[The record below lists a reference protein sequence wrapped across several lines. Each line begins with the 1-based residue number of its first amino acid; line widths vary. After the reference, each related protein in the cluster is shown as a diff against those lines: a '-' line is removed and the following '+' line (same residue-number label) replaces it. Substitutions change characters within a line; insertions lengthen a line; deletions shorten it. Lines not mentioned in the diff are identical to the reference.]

1 MRSNKIQPKE
11 NIQVKNKIEHDRN
24 IKAAPF
30 KTDIRKTTPH
40 KHDNYF
46 EILYLSKGSGFHF
59 IDNFPHKVDPPVL
72 FFVRKEQ
79 VHHWELTTKPKG
91 YVVIIKKSFI
101 EKTLDSELKSLFSKV
116 SKQSSISVKDNGT
129 IEKLFELLTEENKIT
144 SEHTITITEG
154 LLKALL
160 SKMLEIALPTS
171 KSPLTKSD
179 LYNSFIEMLGSGEA
193 LKNKVAH
200 YAEILNTSP
209 QNLNAVC
216 RKAAN
221 QSATEVLGEFI
232 LSEAKRMLIY
242 NTKTIS
248 EISYELDFSDASHF
262 VKYFK
267 KATGQTPQQFR
278 INSRYHTNFKYTT
291 F

>member
-1 MRSNKIQPKE
+1 MKKKEIQLKE
-11 NIQVKNKIEHDRN
+11 NVQVKNKIEQDRN

-30 KTDIRKTTPH
+30 KKDIRKTTPH

-59 IDNFPHKVDPPVL
+59 IDNFQHKVNPPVL

-79 VHHWELTTKPKG
+79 VHHWELTKEPNG

-116 SKQSSISVKDNGT
+116 SKLSSISVKDNET
-129 IEKLFELLTEENKIT
+129 IERLFELLTEENKIVA
-144 SEHTITITEG
+144 EHTFTITEG

-160 SKMLEIALPTS
+160 SKILEIARPTLKTPS
-171 KSPLTKSD
+171 TKSD
-179 LYNSFIEMLGSGEA
+179 LYNSFTEMLSSGET

-209 QNLNAVC
+209 QNLNAIC
-216 RKAAN
+216 RKVAN
-221 QSATEVLGEFI
+221 QSAAEVLGEFI
-232 LSEAKRMLIY
+232 LSEAKRLLIY
-242 NTKTIS
+242 TTKTIS

-278 INSRYHTNFKYTT
+278 VNS
-291 F
+291 

>member
-1 MRSNKIQPKE
+1 MKKE
-11 NIQVKNKIEHDRN
+11 TQLKDTVQVKNKIELDRN

-30 KTDIRKTTPH
+30 KKDIRKTTPH

-59 IDNFPHKVDPPVL
+59 IDNFQHKVNPPVL

-79 VHHWELTTKPKG
+79 VHHWELTKEPNG

-101 EKTLDSELKSLFSKV
+101 EKTLDNELKLLFSKV
-116 SKQSSISVKDNGT
+116 SKLSCINVKDNET
-129 IEKLFELLTEENKIT
+129 IERLFELLAEENKILT
-144 SEHTITITEG
+144 ESTFTITEG

-160 SKMLEIALPTS
+160 SKILEIARPILKTPS
-171 KSPLTKSD
+171 TKSD
-179 LYNSFIEMLGSGEA
+179 LYNSFIEILSSGET

-200 YAEILNTSP
+200 YAEMLNTSP
-209 QNLNAVC
+209 QNLNAIC
-216 RKAAN
+216 RKVVN
-221 QSATEVLGEFI
+221 QSAAEVLGEFI
-232 LSEAKRMLIY
+232 LSEAKRLLIY
-242 NTKTIS
+242 TTKTIS

-267 KATGQTPQQFR
+267 KATRQTPQQFR
-278 INSRYHTNFKYTT
+278 VNS
-291 F
+291 

>member
-1 MRSNKIQPKE
+1 MKKKETQLKE
-11 NIQVKNKIEHDRN
+11 NVQIKNKIEQDRN

-30 KTDIRKTTPH
+30 KKDIRKTTPH

-46 EILYLSKGSGFHF
+46 EIIYLSKGSGFHF
-59 IDNFPHKVDPPVL
+59 IDNFQHKVNPPVL

-79 VHHWELTTKPKG
+79 VHHWELTNEPKG

-116 SKQSSISVKDNGT
+116 SKLSCISVKNNET
-129 IEKLFELLTEENKIT
+129 IEKLLELLTEENKIVA
-144 SEHTITITEG
+144 EHTFTITEG

-160 SKMLEIALPTS
+160 SKILEIARPTLKTPS
-171 KSPLTKSD
+171 TKLD
-179 LYNSFIEMLGSGEA
+179 LYNSFSEMLSSGET
-193 LKNKVAH
+193 LKNKVAY
-200 YAEILNTSP
+200 YAGMLNTSS
-209 QNLNAVC
+209 QNLNAIC
-216 RKAAN
+216 RKVSN
-221 QSATEVLGEFI
+221 QSAAEVLGEFI
-232 LSEAKRMLIY
+232 LSEAKRLLIY
-242 NTKTIS
+242 TTKTIS

-278 INSRYHTNFKYTT
+278 VNS
-291 F
+291 

>member
-1 MRSNKIQPKE
+1 MKKE
-11 NIQVKNKIEHDRN
+11 TQLKDTVQVKNKIELDRN

-30 KTDIRKTTPH
+30 KKDIRKTTPH

-59 IDNFPHKVDPPVL
+59 IDNFQHKVNPPVL

-79 VHHWELTTKPKG
+79 VHHWELTKEPNG

-101 EKTLDSELKSLFSKV
+101 EKTLDNELKLLFSKV
-116 SKQSSISVKDNGT
+116 SKLSCINVKDNET
-129 IEKLFELLTEENKIT
+129 IERLFELLAEENKILT
-144 SEHTITITEG
+144 ESTFTITEG

-160 SKMLEIALPTS
+160 SKILEIARPTLKTPS
-171 KSPLTKSD
+171 TKSD
-179 LYNSFIEMLGSGEA
+179 LYNSFIEILSSGET

-200 YAEILNTSP
+200 YAEKLNTSP
-209 QNLNAVC
+209 QNLNAIC
-216 RKAAN
+216 RKVAN

-232 LSEAKRMLIY
+232 LSEAKRLLIY
-242 NTKTIS
+242 TTKTIS

-278 INSRYHTNFKYTT
+278 VNS
-291 F
+291 

>member
-1 MRSNKIQPKE
+1 MKKE
-11 NIQVKNKIEHDRN
+11 TQLKDTVQVKNKIEQDRN

-30 KTDIRKTTPH
+30 KKDIRKTTPH

-59 IDNFPHKVDPPVL
+59 IDNFQHKVNPPVL

-79 VHHWELTTKPKG
+79 VHHWELTKEPNG

-101 EKTLDSELKSLFSKV
+101 EKTLDNELKLLFSKV
-116 SKQSSISVKDNGT
+116 SKLSCINVKDNET
-129 IEKLFELLTEENKIT
+129 IERLFELLAEENKILT
-144 SEHTITITEG
+144 ESTFTITEG

-160 SKMLEIALPTS
+160 SKILEIARPTLKTPS
-171 KSPLTKSD
+171 TKSD
-179 LYNSFIEMLGSGEA
+179 LYNLFIEILSSGET

-200 YAEILNTSP
+200 YAEKLNTSP
-209 QNLNAVC
+209 QNLNAIC
-216 RKAAN
+216 RKVAN

-232 LSEAKRMLIY
+232 ISEAKRLLIY
-242 NTKTIS
+242 TTKTIS

-262 VKYFK
+262 IKYFK

-278 INSRYHTNFKYTT
+278 ANS
-291 F
+291 

>member
-1 MRSNKIQPKE
+1 MKKE
-11 NIQVKNKIEHDRN
+11 TQLKDTVQVKNKIELDRN

-30 KTDIRKTTPH
+30 KKDIRKTTPH

-59 IDNFPHKVDPPVL
+59 IDNFQHKVNPPVL

-79 VHHWELTTKPKG
+79 VHHWELTKEPNG

-101 EKTLDSELKSLFSKV
+101 EKTLDNELKLLFSKV
-116 SKQSSISVKDNGT
+116 SKLSCINVKDNET
-129 IEKLFELLTEENKIT
+129 IERLFELLAEENKILT
-144 SEHTITITEG
+144 ESTFTITEG

-160 SKMLEIALPTS
+160 SKILEIARPTLKTPS
-171 KSPLTKSD
+171 TKSD
-179 LYNSFIEMLGSGEA
+179 LYNSFIEILSSGET

-200 YAEILNTSP
+200 YAEMLNTSP
-209 QNLNAVC
+209 QNLNAIC
-216 RKAAN
+216 RKVVN
-221 QSATEVLGEFI
+221 QSAAEVLGEFI
-232 LSEAKRMLIY
+232 LSEAKRLLIY
-242 NTKTIS
+242 TTKTIS

-267 KATGQTPQQFR
+267 KATRQTPQQFR
-278 INSRYHTNFKYTT
+278 VNS
-291 F
+291 

>member
-1 MRSNKIQPKE
+1 MKKKDTPLKE
-11 NIQVKNKIEHDRN
+11 NIQVKNKIEKDRN

-30 KTDIRKTTPH
+30 KKDIRKTTPH

-59 IDNFPHKVDPPVL
+59 IDNFQHKVNPPVL

-79 VHHWELTTKPKG
+79 VHHWELTKEPSG
-91 YVVIIKKSFI
+91 YVVIVKKSFI
-101 EKTLDSELKSLFSKV
+101 EKTLDDELKSLFSKV
-116 SKQSSISVKDNGT
+116 SKLSSIGVKDNET
-129 IEKLFELLTEENKIT
+129 IERLFELLTEENKILT
-144 SEHTITITEG
+144 ESTFTITEG

-160 SKMLEIALPTS
+160 SKILEIARPTLKTPS
-171 KSPLTKSD
+171 TKSD
-179 LYNSFIEMLGSGEA
+179 LYHSFIEILSSGET

-200 YAEILNTSP
+200 YAEMLNTSP
-209 QNLNAVC
+209 QNLNAIC
-216 RKAAN
+216 RKVAN
-221 QSATEVLGEFI
+221 QSAAEVLGEFI
-232 LSEAKRMLIY
+232 LSEAKRLLIY
-242 NTKTIS
+242 TTKTIS

-278 INSRYHTNFKYTT
+278 VNS
-291 F
+291 

>member
-1 MRSNKIQPKE
+1 MKKE
-11 NIQVKNKIEHDRN
+11 TQLKDTVQVKNKIELDRN

-30 KTDIRKTTPH
+30 KKDIRKTTPH

-59 IDNFPHKVDPPVL
+59 IDNFQHKVNPPVL

-79 VHHWELTTKPKG
+79 VHHWELTKEPNG

-101 EKTLDSELKSLFSKV
+101 EKTLDNELKLLFSKV
-116 SKQSSISVKDNGT
+116 SKLSCINVKDNET
-129 IEKLFELLTEENKIT
+129 IERLFELLAEENKILT
-144 SEHTITITEG
+144 ESTFTITEG

-160 SKMLEIALPTS
+160 SKILEIARPTLKTPS
-171 KSPLTKSD
+171 TKSD
-179 LYNSFIEMLGSGEA
+179 LYNSFIEILSSGET

-200 YAEILNTSP
+200 YAEKLNTSP
-209 QNLNAVC
+209 QNLNAIC
-216 RKAAN
+216 RKVAN

-232 LSEAKRMLIY
+232 LSEAKRLLIY
-242 NTKTIS
+242 TTKTIS

-267 KATGQTPQQFR
+267 KATRQTPQQFR
-278 INSRYHTNFKYTT
+278 VNS
-291 F
+291 

>member
-1 MRSNKIQPKE
+1 MKKE
-11 NIQVKNKIEHDRN
+11 TQLKDTVQVKNKIEQDRN

-30 KTDIRKTTPH
+30 KKDIRKTTPH

-59 IDNFPHKVDPPVL
+59 IDNFQHKVNPPVL

-79 VHHWELTTKPKG
+79 VHHWELTKEPNG

-101 EKTLDSELKSLFSKV
+101 EKTLDSELKLLFSKV
-116 SKQSSISVKDNGT
+116 SKLSCISVKDNKT
-129 IEKLFELLTEENKIT
+129 IERLFELLAEENIILT
-144 SEHTITITEG
+144 ESTFTITEG

-160 SKMLEIALPTS
+160 SKILEIARPILKTPS
-171 KSPLTKSD
+171 TKSD
-179 LYNSFIEMLGSGEA
+179 LYNSFIEILSSGET

-209 QNLNAVC
+209 QNLNAIC
-216 RKAAN
+216 RKVAN
-221 QSATEVLGEFI
+221 QSAAEVLGEFI
-232 LSEAKRMLIY
+232 LSESKRLLIY
-242 NTKTIS
+242 TTKTIS

-278 INSRYHTNFKYTT
+278 VNS
-291 F
+291 